1 MFDAS
6 YILNGKRFAVQLR
19 HPVPVF
25 NIGKENENEENRI
38 SLKLLGTRR
47 GRARG
52 CQSV

>member
-6 YILNGKRFAVQLR
+6 YILDCKRFAVQLR

-25 NIGKENENEENRI
+25 NIGKENEENRI